1 MKIKALSCL
10 FLVSLALPVGAQLPP
25 PDDIP
30 EEILRLEV
38 VTDARSPINGEA
50 LTAAEYAEL
59 QAYLRSSDRLQPQLS
74 AKLQGQII
82 KLRLLKVLRGLL
94 PFL

>member
-1 MKIKALSCL
+1 VKIKALSCL
-10 FLVSLALPVGAQLPP
+10 FLVALALPAEAQLPP

-38 VTDARSPINGEA
+38 VTDARSPINGEV

-59 QAYLRSSDRLQPQLS
+59 QAYLRSSDSLQPQLS

>member
-1 MKIKALSCL
+1 MKIKMLSCL
-10 FLVSLALPVGAQLPP
+10 CLVSLATPVDAQLPP
-25 PDDIP
+25 PDDKP
-30 EEILRLEV
+30 EEVLRMEMI
-38 VTDARSPINGEA
+38 TDARSPINGEA

-74 AKLQGQII
+74 PKLQGQVI
-82 KLRLLKVLRGLL
+82 KLRLLKVLRGLF